1 MMDFARARRTM
12 VDTQIRVNDVTDTRI
27 VDALMAVPREDFV
40 PEALR
45 PLAYLDDDL
54 AVKGEGGSRGARYLV
69 EPVVLARMIQ
79 AAGIGAGDRVLD
91 IGTATGYS
99 SAVLARIAGSV
110 VAVEEDGDLAA
121 RARTAL
127 GSDSRVALVEGT
139 LGAGAAAQGPYDVI
153 LLEGAVEVVPQGL
166 LGQLNEGGRLVA
178 VVGTGRAAKCMV
190 HVRIGEEFSV
200 RPAFDAAIPLL
211 PGFERPR
218 GFVF

>member
-54 AVKGEGGSRGARYLV
+54 AVKGEGGAGGTRYLV

-79 AAGIGAGDRVLD
+79 AAGIGAADRVLD
-91 IGTATGYS
+91 VGAATGYS

-110 VAVEEDGDLAA
+110 VALEEDGDLAA

-127 GSDSRVALVEGT
+127 GGDSRVTLVEGP
-139 LGAGAAAQGPYDVI
+139 LGAGAAEHGSFDVI
-153 LLEGAVEVVPQGL
+153 LLEGAAEVVPEAL
-166 LGQLNEGGRLVA
+166 LAQLNDGGRLVA

-190 HVRIGEEFSV
+190 HARIGEEFSV

-211 PGFERPR
+211 PGFEKPR